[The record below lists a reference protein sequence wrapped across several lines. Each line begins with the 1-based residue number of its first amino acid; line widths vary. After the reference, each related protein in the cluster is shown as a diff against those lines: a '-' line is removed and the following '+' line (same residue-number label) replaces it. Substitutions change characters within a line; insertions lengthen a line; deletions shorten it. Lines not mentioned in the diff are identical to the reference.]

1 MITYQDMQQRLSSGM
16 LLVDFVKQVITDHK
30 NKDDYRLA
38 AVAKEYNEHRNVTI
52 SQYQKLLYT
61 VSGQAMPDPYAAN
74 YKLKT
79 NQFNRLVTQLNQY
92 LLGNGVKWESEKTK
106 KALGK
111 DFETQ
116 LQDAGEIALV
126 QKVAY
131 CFWNKDHMDVF
142 SYLEF
147 AEIPDEEDGSIKAGV
162 RFWQLAQNKPLRATL
177 YELDGYTEFMWTN
190 GKGEIIQEKRPYIL
204 KVRGTDADGM
214 EIYGGENYPG
224 FPIVPFWGNK
234 YKQSE
239 FVGMREN
246 IDAYDLIKSGYA
258 DTVDD
263 CSEIYWLI
271 SNAGGMDDVDLQEF
285 VQKLKRT
292 HVANVDDN
300 QTVTS
305 QTVNVPVE
313 ARETLLDRLRSD
325 MYEDFMGLDTK
336 NVADGAVT
344 ATQIKFGYEPM
355 NAKTD
360 KYEYCVLDFL
370 DRFLQIAGLEDN
382 ATFTRSMIVNTTEE
396 INTVLAA
403 AQYLPGDYVTRKIM
417 TLFGDGDQAEKALL
431 EMDKE
436 DMSRFGAGG
445 NQEEQTEDVNNA
457 E

>member
-1 MITYQDMQQRLSSGM
+1 MITYQDMQKKLTSGM
-16 LLVDFVKQVITDHK
+16 TLVDFVKEVITDHK
-30 NKDDYRLA
+30 NKPDYQLA
-38 AVAKEYNEHRNVTI
+38 TVAKEYNEHRNVTI

-61 VSGQAMPDPYAAN
+61 VSGRAMPDPYAAN

-92 LLGNGVKWESEKTK
+92 LLGNGAKWGNDKTAE
-106 KALGK
+106 ALGD
-111 DFETQ
+111 DFDVK

-162 RFWQLAQNKPLRATL
+162 RFWQLENSKPLRATL
-177 YELDGYTEFMWTN
+177 YEMDGYTEFMWKD
-190 GKGEIIQEKRPYIL
+190 GKGDIIAEKRPYIL
-204 KVRGTDADGM
+204 KLRGTDADGM
-214 EIYGGENYPG
+214 EIYDGENYPG

-246 IDAYDLIKSGYA
+246 IDAYDLIKSNYA

-263 CSEIYWLI
+263 CSEIFWLI
-271 SNAGGMDDVDLQEF
+271 SNAGGMDDVDIQEF
-285 VQKLKRT
+285 MQKLKTT
-292 HVANVDDN
+292 HVANVDDG
-300 QTVTS
+300 QTVQA
-305 QTVNVPVE
+305 QTVNIPVE

-325 MYEDFMGLDTK
+325 IYEDFMGLDTK
-336 NVADGAVT
+336 NIADGAVT
-344 ATQIKFGYEPM
+344 ATQIKFSYEPM

-370 DRFLQIAGLEDN
+370 KRFLEIAGITDK
-382 ATFTRSMIVNTTEE
+382 ATFTRSTIVNSPEE
-396 INTVLAA
+396 VQIVLSA
-403 AQYLPGDYVTRKIM
+403 AQYLSQEYVTEKIL
-417 TLFGDGDQAEKALL
+417 TLLGDGDKVNDVLKA
-431 EMDKE
+431 MDGE
-436 DMSRFGAGG
+436 DMDRFGG
-445 NQEEQTEDVNNA
+445 NNE
-457 E
+457 

>member
-1 MITYQDMQQRLSSGM
+1 MITYQDMQKKLTSGM
-16 LLVDFVKQVITDHK
+16 TLVDFVKEVITDHK
-30 NKDDYRLA
+30 NKPDYRLA
-38 AVAKEYNEHRNVTI
+38 EVAKEYNEHRNVTI

-79 NQFNRLVTQLNQY
+79 NLFNRLVTQLNQY
-92 LLGNGVKWESEKTK
+92 LLGNGAKWGNDETAD
-106 KALGK
+106 ALGD
-111 DFETQ
+111 DFDVK

-162 RFWQLAQNKPLRATL
+162 RFWQLEKSKPLRATL
-177 YELDGYTEFMWTN
+177 YEMDGYTEFMWKDGN
-190 GKGEIIQEKRPYIL
+190 GNIIAEKRPYIL
-204 KVRGTDADGM
+204 KLRGTDADGM
-214 EIYGGENYPG
+214 EIYAGENYPG

-246 IDAYDLIKSGYA
+246 IDAYDLIKSNYA
-258 DTVDD
+258 DTVND
-263 CSEIYWLI
+263 CSEIFWLI
-271 SNAGGMDDVDLQEF
+271 SNAGGMDDVDIQEF
-285 VQKLKRT
+285 MQKLKTT
-292 HVANVDDN
+292 HVANVDDGQSVQA
-300 QTVTS
+300 QTVS
-305 QTVNVPVE
+305 IPVE

-325 MYEDFMGLDTK
+325 IYEDFMGLDIK
-336 NVADGAVT
+336 NIADGAVT

-370 DRFLQIAGLEDN
+370 KRFLEIAGITDK
-382 ATFTRSMIVNTTEE
+382 ATFTRSTIVNAPEE
-396 INTVLAA
+396 VQTVLSA
-403 AQYLPGDYVTRKIM
+403 AQYLSQEYVTTKIL
-417 TLFGDGDQAEKALL
+417 TLLGDGDKVEAVLKA
-431 EMDKE
+431 MDE
-436 DMSRFGAGG
+436 ESMNRFGG
-445 NQEEQTEDVNNA
+445 NND
-457 E
+457 

>member
-1 MITYQDMQQRLSSGM
+1 MITYQDMQKKLTSGIT
-16 LLVDFVKQVITDHK
+16 LVDFVKEVITDHK
-30 NKDDYRLA
+30 NKPDYRLA
-38 AVAKEYNEHRNVTI
+38 EVAKEYNEHRNVTI

-92 LLGNGVKWESEKTK
+92 LLGNGAKWGKDETAD
-106 KALGK
+106 ALGD
-111 DFETQ
+111 DFDVK

-162 RFWQLAQNKPLRATL
+162 RFWQLEKSKPLRATL
-177 YELDGYTEFMWTN
+177 YEMDGYTEFMWKDGN
-190 GKGEIIQEKRPYIL
+190 GNIIAEKRPYIL
-204 KVRGTDADGM
+204 KLRGTDADGM
-214 EIYGGENYPG
+214 EIYAGENYPG

-246 IDAYDLIKSGYA
+246 IDAYDLIKSNYA

-263 CSEIYWLI
+263 CSEIFWLI
-271 SNAGGMDDVDLQEF
+271 SNAGGMDDVDIQEF
-285 VQKLKRT
+285 MQKLKT
-292 HVANVDDN
+292 MHVANVDDG
-300 QTVTS
+300 QSVQA
-305 QTVNVPVE
+305 QTVNIPVE

-325 MYEDFMGLDTK
+325 IYEDFMGLDTK
-336 NVADGAVT
+336 NIADGAVT

-370 DRFLQIAGLEDN
+370 KRFLEIAGITDK
-382 ATFTRSMIVNTTEE
+382 ATFTRSTIVNAPEE
-396 INTVLAA
+396 VQTVLSA
-403 AQYLPGDYVTRKIM
+403 AQYLSQEYVTTKIL
-417 TLFGDGDQAEKALL
+417 TLLGDGDKVDAVLKA
-431 EMDKE
+431 MDGE
-436 DMSRFGAGG
+436 DINRFGG
-445 NQEEQTEDVNNA
+445 NNE
-457 E
+457 

>member
-1 MITYQDMQQRLSSGM
+1 MITYQDMQKKLTSGM
-16 LLVDFVKQVITDHK
+16 TLVDFVKEVITDHK
-30 NKDDYRLA
+30 NKPDYRLA
-38 AVAKEYNEHRNVTI
+38 KVAKEYNEHRNVTI

-79 NQFNRLVTQLNQY
+79 NQFNRLVSQLNQY
-92 LLGNGVKWESEKTK
+92 LLGNGAKWGKDETAD
-106 KALGK
+106 ALGE
-111 DFETQ
+111 DFDIK

-162 RFWQLAQNKPLRATL
+162 RFWQLENSKPLRATL
-177 YELDGYTEFMWTN
+177 YEMDGYTEFMWKN
-190 GKGEIIQEKRPYIL
+190 GLGEIIQEKRPYIL
-204 KVRGTDADGM
+204 KVRETEADGM

-246 IDAYDLIKSGYA
+246 IDAYDLIKSNYA

-263 CSEIYWLI
+263 CSEIFWLI
-271 SNAGGMDDVDLQEF
+271 SNAGGMDDVDIQEF
-285 VQKLKRT
+285 MQKLKTT
-292 HVANVDDN
+292 HVANVDDGQSVQA
-300 QTVTS
+300 QTVS
-305 QTVNVPVE
+305 VPVE

-325 MYEDFMGLDTK
+325 IYEDFMGLDTK

-344 ATQIKFGYEPM
+344 ATQIKFSYEPM

-370 DRFLQIAGLEDN
+370 KRFLAIAGIEDK
-382 ATFTRSMIVNTTEE
+382 ATFTRSTIVNTTEE
-396 INTVLAA
+396 IQTVLSA
-403 AQYLPGDYVTRKIM
+403 AQYLSQDYVTEKIL
-417 TLFGDGDQAEKALL
+417 TLLGDGDKAEAVLKA
-431 EMDKE
+431 MDEE
-436 DMSRFGAGG
+436 DINRFGGA
-445 NQEEQTEDVNNA
+445 NE
-457 E
+457 

>member
-1 MITYQDMQQRLSSGM
+1 MITYQDMQKKLTSGIT
-16 LLVDFVKQVITDHK
+16 LVDFVKEVITDHK
-30 NKDDYRLA
+30 NKSDYRLA
-38 AVAKEYNEHRNVTI
+38 EVAKEYNEHRNVTI

-92 LLGNGVKWESEKTK
+92 LLGNGAKWEKDETAD
-106 KALGK
+106 ALGE
-111 DFETQ
+111 DFDAK

-162 RFWQLAQNKPLRATL
+162 RFWQLEKSKPLRATL
-177 YELDGYTEFMWTN
+177 YEMDGYTEFMYKD
-190 GKGEIIQEKRPYIL
+190 GKGEIIAEKRAYIL
-204 KVRGTDADGM
+204 KTRGTDADGM
-214 EIYGGENYPG
+214 EIYAGENYPG

-246 IDAYDLIKSGYA
+246 IDAYDLIKSNYA

-263 CSEIYWLI
+263 CSEIFWLI
-271 SNAGGMDDVDLQEF
+271 SNAGGMDDVDIQEF
-285 VQKLKRT
+285 MQKLKTT
-292 HVANVDDN
+292 HVANVDDG
-300 QTVTS
+300 QSVQA
-305 QTVNVPVE
+305 QTVNIPVE

-325 MYEDFMGLDTK
+325 IYEDFMGLDTK
-336 NVADGAVT
+336 NIADGAVT

-370 DRFLQIAGLEDN
+370 KRFLEIAGITDK
-382 ATFTRSMIVNTTEE
+382 ATFTRSTIVNAPEE
-396 INTVLAA
+396 VQMVLSA
-403 AQYLPGDYVTRKIM
+403 AQYLSQEYVTEKIL
-417 TLFGDGDQAEKALL
+417 TLLGDGDKVDAVLKA
-431 EMDKE
+431 MDGE
-436 DMSRFGAGG
+436 DINRFGG
-445 NQEEQTEDVNNA
+445 NNE
-457 E
+457 

>member
-1 MITYQDMQQRLSSGM
+1 MITYQDMQERLSSGVT
-16 LLVDFVKQVITDHK
+16 LVDFVKQVITDHK
-30 NKDDYRLA
+30 NKADYRLA
-38 AVAKEYNEHRNVTI
+38 KTAKEYNEHRNVTI

-61 VSGQAMPDPYAAN
+61 ASGQAVPDIWAAN

-92 LLGNGVKWESEKTK
+92 LLGNGAKWESEKTK

-111 DFETQ
+111 TFDTR
-116 LQDAGEIALV
+116 LQNAGEIALV

-142 SYLEF
+142 EYLEF

-162 RFWQLAQNKPLRATL
+162 RFWQLADNKPLRATL
-177 YELDGYTEFMWTN
+177 YEMDGYTEFMWKN

-204 KVRGTDADGM
+204 NMRGTDADGM

-224 FPIVPFWGNK
+224 FPIVPLWGNK

-239 FVGMREN
+239 FVGMQEN

-263 CSEIYWLI
+263 CSEIFWI
-271 SNAGGMDDVDLQEF
+271 INNAGGMDDVDVAEF
-285 VQKLKRT
+285 MDKLKT
-292 HVANVDDN
+292 KHVANVEDG
-300 QTVTS
+300 QTVQG
-305 QTVNVPVE
+305 QTVDIPVE
-313 ARETLLDRLRSD
+313 ARETLLDRLRAD
-325 MYEDFMGLDTK
+325 IYEDFMGLDTK

-370 DRFLQIAGLEDN
+370 DRFLAIAGIEDN
-382 ATFTRSMIVNTTEE
+382 ATFTRSMIINSTEE

-403 AQYLPGDYVTRKIM
+403 AQYLPQDYVTRKIM
-417 TLFGDGDQAEKALL
+417 TILGDGDQVEQALL
-431 EMDKE
+431 DMDGE
-436 DMSRFGAGG
+436 DMARFGTG
-445 NQEEQTEDVNNA
+445 NEENDGE

>member
-1 MITYQDMQQRLSSGM
+1 MITYQDMQEQLKSGTN
-16 LLVDFVKQVITDHK
+16 LVDMVHKIINDHK
-30 NKDDYRLA
+30 SCPDYALA
-38 AVAKEYNEHRNVTI
+38 EIAKEYNEHRNTTI
-52 SQYQKLLYT
+52 SQYQKLIYT
-61 VSGQAMPDPYAAN
+61 VSGQAKLDPTAAN

-92 LLGNGVKWESEKTK
+92 VLGNGAKWENKKTK
-106 KALGK
+106 DLLGK
-111 DFETQ
+111 NFDTL

-162 RFWQLAQNKPLRATL
+162 RFWQLAANKPLRATL
-177 YELDGYTEFMWTN
+177 YEMDGYTELMW
-190 GKGEIIQEKRPYIL
+190 GKDGTGSIIQEKRPYIL
-204 KVRGTDADGM
+204 KLKGTNADGM

-258 DTVDD
+258 DNVDD
-263 CSEIYWLI
+263 CSEIFWLI

-285 VQKLKRT
+285 VQKLKNT
-292 HVANVDDN
+292 HVANVDDG

-355 NAKTD
+355 NAKAD
-360 KYEYCVLDFL
+360 KYEYCILDFM
-370 DRFLQIAGLEDN
+370 DRFLAIAGIEDN
-382 ATFTRSMIVNTTEE
+382 ATFTRSMIVNSTEE

-417 TLFGDGDQAEKALL
+417 TILGDGDQVDKALK

-436 DMSRFGAGG
+436 DMGRFGAGG
-445 NQEEQTEDVNNA
+445 EEDVNNA

>member
-1 MITYQDMQQRLSSGM
+1 MITYQDMQKKLTSGM
-16 LLVDFVKQVITDHK
+16 TLVDFVKEVITDHK
-30 NKDDYRLA
+30 NKPDYRLA
-38 AVAKEYNEHRNVTI
+38 TVAKEYNEHRNVTI

-61 VSGQAMPDPYAAN
+61 VSGKAMPDPYAAN

-79 NQFNRLVTQLNQY
+79 NQFNRLITQLNQY
-92 LLGNGVKWESEKTK
+92 LLGNGAKWGNDKTAE
-106 KALGK
+106 ALGD
-111 DFETQ
+111 DFDVK

-162 RFWQLAQNKPLRATL
+162 RFWQLEKSKPLRATL
-177 YELDGYTEFMWTN
+177 YEMDGYTEFMWKD
-190 GKGEIIQEKRPYIL
+190 GKGDIIAEKRPYIL
-204 KVRGTDADGM
+204 KLRGTNVDGM
-214 EIYGGENYPG
+214 EIYDGENYPG

-246 IDAYDLIKSGYA
+246 IDAYDLIKSNYA

-263 CSEIYWLI
+263 CSEIFWLI
-271 SNAGGMDDVDLQEF
+271 SNAGGMDDVDIQEF
-285 VQKLKRT
+285 MQKLKTT
-292 HVANVDDN
+292 HVANVDDG
-300 QTVTS
+300 QSVQA
-305 QTVNVPVE
+305 QTVNIPVE

-325 MYEDFMGLDTK
+325 IYEDFMGLDTK

-370 DRFLQIAGLEDN
+370 KRFLEIAGITDK
-382 ATFTRSMIVNTTEE
+382 ATFTRSTIVNTTEE
-396 INTVLAA
+396 IQVVLSAA
-403 AQYLPGDYVTRKIM
+403 PYLSQEYVTEKIL
-417 TLFGDGDQAEKALL
+417 TLLGDGDKVDDVLKA
-431 EMDKE
+431 MDGE
-436 DMSRFGAGG
+436 DIDRFGG
-445 NQEEQTEDVNNA
+445 NNE
-457 E
+457 

>member
-1 MITYQDMQQRLSSGM
+1 MITYQDMQKKLTSGIT
-16 LLVDFVKQVITDHK
+16 LVDFVKEVITDHK
-30 NKDDYRLA
+30 NKPDYRLA
-38 AVAKEYNEHRNVTI
+38 EVAKEYNEHRNVTI

-92 LLGNGVKWESEKTK
+92 LLGNGAKWGKDETAD
-106 KALGK
+106 ALGE
-111 DFETQ
+111 DFDVK

-162 RFWQLAQNKPLRATL
+162 RFWQLEKSKPLRATL
-177 YELDGYTEFMWTN
+177 YEKDGYTEFMYKD
-190 GKGEIIQEKRPYIL
+190 GKGEIIAEKRPYIL
-204 KVRGTDADGM
+204 KLRGTNADGM
-214 EIYGGENYPG
+214 EIYAGENYPG

-246 IDAYDLIKSGYA
+246 IDAYDLIKSNYA

-263 CSEIYWLI
+263 CSEIFWLI
-271 SNAGGMDDVDLQEF
+271 SNAGGMDDVDIQEF
-285 VQKLKRT
+285 MQKLKTT
-292 HVANVDDN
+292 HVANVDDG
-300 QTVTS
+300 QSVQA
-305 QTVNVPVE
+305 QTVNIPVE

-325 MYEDFMGLDTK
+325 IYEDFMGLDTK
-336 NVADGAVT
+336 NIADGAVT

-370 DRFLQIAGLEDN
+370 KRFLEIAGITDK
-382 ATFTRSMIVNTTEE
+382 ATFTRSTIVNAPEE
-396 INTVLAA
+396 VQTVLSA
-403 AQYLPGDYVTRKIM
+403 AQYLSQEYVTTKIL
-417 TLFGDGDQAEKALL
+417 TLLGDGDKVEAVLKA
-431 EMDKE
+431 MDGE
-436 DMSRFGAGG
+436 DINRFGG
-445 NQEEQTEDVNNA
+445 NNE
-457 E
+457 

>member
-1 MITYQDMQQRLSSGM
+1 MITYQDMQKKLTSGM
-16 LLVDFVKQVITDHK
+16 TLVDFVKEVIEDHK
-30 NKDDYRLA
+30 NKPDYQLA

-52 SQYQKLLYT
+52 SQYQKLLYM

-92 LLGNGVKWESEKTK
+92 LLGNGAKWGKDETAD
-106 KALGK
+106 ALGE
-111 DFETQ
+111 DFDVK

-162 RFWQLAQNKPLRATL
+162 RFWQLENSKPLRATL
-177 YELDGYTEFMWTN
+177 YEMDGYTEFMWKDGN
-190 GKGEIIQEKRPYIL
+190 GNIIAEKRPYIL
-204 KVRGTDADGM
+204 KLRGTNVDGM
-214 EIYGGENYPG
+214 EIYDGENYPG

-246 IDAYDLIKSGYA
+246 IDAYDLIKSNYA

-263 CSEIYWLI
+263 CSEIFWLI
-271 SNAGGMDDVDLQEF
+271 SNAGGMDDVDIQEF
-285 VQKLKRT
+285 MQKLKTT
-292 HVANVDDN
+292 HVANVDDGQSVQA
-300 QTVTS
+300 QTVS
-305 QTVNVPVE
+305 IPVE

-325 MYEDFMGLDTK
+325 IYEDFMGLDTK
-336 NVADGAVT
+336 NIADGAVT

-370 DRFLQIAGLEDN
+370 KRFLKIAGITDK
-382 ATFTRSMIVNTTEE
+382 ATFTRSTIVNAPEE
-396 INTVLAA
+396 VQTVLSA
-403 AQYLPGDYVTRKIM
+403 AQYLSQEYVTTKIL
-417 TLFGDGDQAEKALL
+417 TLLGDGDKADAVLKA
-431 EMDKE
+431 MDGE
-436 DMSRFGAGG
+436 DINRFGG
-445 NQEEQTEDVNNA
+445 NNE
-457 E
+457 

>member
-1 MITYQDMQQRLSSGM
+1 MITYQDMQKKLTSGM
-16 LLVDFVKQVITDHK
+16 TLVDFVKEVITDHK
-30 NKDDYRLA
+30 NKPDYRLA

-61 VSGQAMPDPYAAN
+61 VSGKATPDPYAAN

-92 LLGNGVKWESEKTK
+92 LLGNGAKWENSATK
-106 KALGK
+106 KTLGD
-111 DFETQ
+111 DFDTK

-142 SYLEF
+142 EYLEF

-162 RFWQLAQNKPLRATL
+162 RFWQLAKHKPLRATL
-177 YELDGYTEFMWTN
+177 YELDGYTEFMWKD
-190 GKGEIIQEKRPYIL
+190 GLGEIIQDKRPYII
-204 KVRGTDADGM
+204 KMRGTDADGM
-214 EIYGGENYPG
+214 EIYDGENYPG

-246 IDAYDLIKSGYA
+246 IDAYDLIKSGFA
-258 DTVDD
+258 NTVDD
-263 CSEIYWLI
+263 CSEIFWLI
-271 SNAGGMDDVDLQEF
+271 SNAGGMDDVDIEEF
-285 VQKLKRT
+285 IHKLKT
-292 HVANVDDN
+292 KHAANVDDG
-300 QTVTS
+300 QTVTA

-355 NAKTD
+355 NGKTD
-360 KYEYCVLDFL
+360 KYEYCVLDFIG
-370 DRFLQIAGLEDN
+370 RFLQIAGIEDH
-382 ATFTRSMIVNTTEE
+382 ATFTRSTIVNTTEE

-403 AQYLPGDYVTRKIM
+403 AQYLPEDYVTRKIM
-417 TLFGDGDQAEKALL
+417 TLLGDGDQVEKALN
-431 EMDKE
+431 EIDKE
-436 DMSRFGAGG
+436 NMGRFGAGENG
-445 NQEEQTEDVNNA
+445 DEE
-457 E
+457 

>member
-1 MITYQDMQQRLSSGM
+1 MITYQDMQNKLADGM
-16 LLVDFVKQVITDHK
+16 TLVDFVHSVIMEHK
-30 NKDDYRLA
+30 GEPDYQLA
-38 AVAKEYNEHRNVTI
+38 RIAKEYNEHRNVTI
-52 SQYQKLLYT
+52 SEYQKLLYT
-61 VSGQAMPDPYAAN
+61 VSGQAKVDSTAAN

-92 LLGNGVKWESEKTK
+92 LLANGANWENASTE

-111 DFETQ
+111 NFDKK

-142 SYLEF
+142 EYLEF

-162 RFWQLAQNKPLRATL
+162 RFWQLAANKPLRATL
-177 YELDGYTEFMWTN
+177 YELDGYTEFVWNKT
-190 GKGEIIQEKRPYIL
+190 GVGTILQEKRPYIL
-204 KVRGTDADGM
+204 KVRGTDVDGM

-258 DTVDD
+258 NAVDD
-263 CSEIYWLI
+263 CSEIFWLI
-271 SNAGGMDDVDLQEF
+271 SNAGGMDDVDIQEF
-285 VQKLKRT
+285 INKLKTT
-292 HVANVDDN
+292 HAANVDDG
-300 QTVTS
+300 QTVQA

-313 ARETLLDRLRSD
+313 ARETLLDRIRSD
-325 MYEDFMGLDTK
+325 IYEDFMGLDTK

-355 NAKTD
+355 NGKTD
-360 KYEYCVLDFL
+360 KYEFCVVDFL
-370 DRFLQIAGLEDN
+370 DRFLAIAGIEDN
-382 ATFTRSMIVNTTEE
+382 ATFTRSTIVNTTEE
-396 INTVLAA
+396 ISTVLSA
-403 AQYLPGDYVTRKIM
+403 AQYLPADYVTRKIM
-417 TLFGDGDQAEKALL
+417 TLLGDGDQAEKALK

-436 DMSRFGAGG
+436 DMQRFGAG
-445 NQEEQTEDVNNA
+445 NEDVDNA

>member
-1 MITYQDMQQRLSSGM
+1 MITYQDMQNKLTGGM
-16 LLVDFVKQVITDHK
+16 TLVDFVKEVITDHK
-30 NKDDYRLA
+30 NKPDYRLA

-61 VSGQAMPDPYAAN
+61 VSGKATPDPYAAN

-92 LLGNGVKWESEKTK
+92 LLGNGAKWENSATQKT
-106 KALGK
+106 LGD
-111 DFETQ
+111 DFDTQ

-142 SYLEF
+142 EYLEF

-162 RFWQLAQNKPLRATL
+162 RFWQLAKHKPLRATL
-177 YELDGYTEFMWTN
+177 YELDGYTEFMWKD
-190 GKGEIIQEKRPYIL
+190 GLGEIIQDKRPYII
-204 KVRGTDADGM
+204 KMRGTDADGM
-214 EIYGGENYPG
+214 EIYDGENYPG

-246 IDAYDLIKSGYA
+246 IDAYDLIKSGFA

-263 CSEIYWLI
+263 CSEIFWLI
-271 SNAGGMDDVDLQEF
+271 SNAGGMDDVDIEEF
-285 VQKLKRT
+285 IHKLKT
-292 HVANVDDN
+292 KHAANVDDG
-300 QTVTS
+300 QTVTA

-355 NAKTD
+355 NGKTD
-360 KYEYCVLDFL
+360 KYEYCVLDFIG
-370 DRFLQIAGLEDN
+370 RFLQIAGIEDH
-382 ATFTRSMIVNTTEE
+382 ATFTRSTIVNTTEE

-403 AQYLPGDYVTRKIM
+403 AQYLPEDYVTRKIM
-417 TLFGDGDQAEKALL
+417 TLLGDGDQVEKALN
-431 EMDKE
+431 EIDKE
-436 DMSRFGAGG
+436 NMGRFGAGENG
-445 NQEEQTEDVNNA
+445 DEE
-457 E
+457 

>member
-1 MITYQDMQQRLSSGM
+1 MITFQDMEKKLTGGM
-16 LLVDFVKQVITDHK
+16 TLVDFVKEVITDHK
-30 NKDDYRLA
+30 NKPDYRLA

-79 NQFNRLVTQLNQY
+79 NQFNRLVSQLNQY
-92 LLGNGVKWESEKTK
+92 LLGNGAKWGKDETAD
-106 KALGK
+106 ALGD
-111 DFETQ
+111 DFDVK

-162 RFWQLAQNKPLRATL
+162 RFWQLENSKPLRATL
-177 YELDGYTEFMWTN
+177 YEMDGYTEFMWKN
-190 GKGEIIQEKRPYIL
+190 GLGEIIQEKRPYIL
-204 KVRGTDADGM
+204 KIRETNADGM

-246 IDAYDLIKSGYA
+246 IDAYDLIKSNYA
-258 DTVDD
+258 DTVND
-263 CSEIYWLI
+263 CSEIFWLI
-271 SNAGGMDDVDLQEF
+271 SNAGGMDDVDIQEF
-285 VQKLKRT
+285 MQKLKTT
-292 HVANVDDN
+292 HVANVDDGQSVQA
-300 QTVTS
+300 QTVS
-305 QTVNVPVE
+305 VPVE

-325 MYEDFMGLDTK
+325 IYEDFMGLDTK

-370 DRFLQIAGLEDN
+370 KRFLAIAGIEDK
-382 ATFTRSMIVNTTEE
+382 ATFTRSTIINTTEE
-396 INTVLAA
+396 IQVVLSA
-403 AQYLPGDYVTRKIM
+403 AQYLSQDYVTEKIL
-417 TLFGDGDQAEKALL
+417 TLLGDGDKAEAVLKA
-431 EMDKE
+431 MDE
-436 DMSRFGAGG
+436 ENINRFGGA
-445 NQEEQTEDVNNA
+445 NE
-457 E
+457 

>member
-1 MITYQDMQQRLSSGM
+1 MITYQDMQKKLTSGM
-16 LLVDFVKQVITDHK
+16 TLVDFVKEVITDHK
-30 NKDDYRLA
+30 NKPDYRLA
-38 AVAKEYNEHRNVTI
+38 KVAKEYNEHRNVTI

-79 NQFNRLVTQLNQY
+79 NQFNRLVSQLNQY
-92 LLGNGVKWESEKTK
+92 LLGNGAKWGKDETAN
-106 KALGK
+106 ALGE
-111 DFETQ
+111 DFDIK

-162 RFWQLAQNKPLRATL
+162 RFWQLEDSKPLRATL
-177 YELDGYTEFMWTN
+177 YEMDGYTEFMWKN
-190 GKGEIIQEKRPYIL
+190 GLGEIIQEKRPYIL

-224 FPIVPFWGNK
+224 FPIVPLWGNK

-239 FVGMREN
+239 FIGMREN
-246 IDAYDLIKSGYA
+246 IDAYDLIKSNYA
-258 DTVDD
+258 DTVND
-263 CSEIYWLI
+263 CSEIFWLI
-271 SNAGGMDDVDLQEF
+271 SNAGGMDDVDIQEF
-285 VQKLKRT
+285 MQKLKTT
-292 HVANVDDN
+292 HVANVDDGQSVQA
-300 QTVTS
+300 QTVS
-305 QTVNVPVE
+305 VPVE

-325 MYEDFMGLDTK
+325 IYEDFMGLDTK

-360 KYEYCVLDFL
+360 KYEYCVLDFIK
-370 DRFLQIAGLEDN
+370 RFLAIAGIEDK
-382 ATFTRSMIVNTTEE
+382 ATFTRSTIINTTEE
-396 INTVLAA
+396 IQVVLSA
-403 AQYLPGDYVTRKIM
+403 AQYLSQDYVTEKIL
-417 TLFGDGDQAEKALL
+417 TLLGDGDKTEAVL
-431 EMDKE
+431 EAMDEE
-436 DMSRFGAGG
+436 DINRFGGA
-445 NQEEQTEDVNNA
+445 NE
-457 E
+457 

>member
-1 MITYQDMQQRLSSGM
+1 MITYQDMQERLSSGVT
-16 LLVDFVKQVITDHK
+16 LVDFVKQVITDHK
-30 NKDDYRLA
+30 NKADYRLA
-38 AVAKEYNEHRNVTI
+38 KTAKEYNEHRNVTI

-61 VSGQAMPDPYAAN
+61 ASGQAVPDIWAAN

-92 LLGNGVKWESEKTK
+92 LLGNGAKWESEKTK
-106 KALGK
+106 DALGK
-111 DFETQ
+111 TFDTR
-116 LQDAGEIALV
+116 LQNAGEIALV

-142 SYLEF
+142 EYLEF

-162 RFWQLAQNKPLRATL
+162 RFWQLADNKPLRATL
-177 YELDGYTEFMWTN
+177 YEMDGYTEFMWKN
-190 GKGEIIQEKRPYIL
+190 GLGEIIQEKRPYIL
-204 KVRGTDADGM
+204 NMRGTDADGM

-224 FPIVPFWGNK
+224 FPIVPLWGNK

-239 FVGMREN
+239 FVGMQEN

-263 CSEIYWLI
+263 CSEIFWI
-271 SNAGGMDDVDLQEF
+271 INNAGGMDDVDVAEF
-285 VQKLKRT
+285 MEKLKT
-292 HVANVDDN
+292 KHVANVEDN
-300 QTVTS
+300 QTVQG
-305 QTVNVPVE
+305 QTVDIPVE
-313 ARETLLDRLRSD
+313 ARETLLDRLRAD
-325 MYEDFMGLDTK
+325 IYEDFMGLDTK

-370 DRFLQIAGLEDN
+370 DRFLAIAGIEDN
-382 ATFTRSMIVNTTEE
+382 ATFTRSMIVNSTEE

-403 AQYLPGDYVTRKIM
+403 AQYLPQDYVTRKIM
-417 TLFGDGDQAEKALL
+417 TILGDGDQVEQALL
-431 EMDKE
+431 DMDGE
-436 DMSRFGAGG
+436 DMARFGAGNEG
-445 NQEEQTEDVNNA
+445 NDGEE
-457 E
+457 

>member
-1 MITYQDMQQRLSSGM
+1 MITYQDMQKKLTSGM
-16 LLVDFVKQVITDHK
+16 TLVDFVKEVITDHK
-30 NKDDYRLA
+30 NKPDYRLA
-38 AVAKEYNEHRNVTI
+38 EVAKEYNEHRNVTI

-92 LLGNGVKWESEKTK
+92 LLGNGAKWGNDKTAE
-106 KALGK
+106 ALGENFDVK
-111 DFETQ
+111 

-162 RFWQLAQNKPLRATL
+162 RFWQLENSKPLRATL
-177 YELDGYTEFMWTN
+177 YEMDGYTEFMWKD
-190 GKGEIIQEKRPYIL
+190 GKGDIIAKKRPYIL
-204 KVRGTDADGM
+204 KLRGTNVDGM
-214 EIYGGENYPG
+214 EIYDGENYPG

-246 IDAYDLIKSGYA
+246 IDAYDLIKSNYA

-263 CSEIYWLI
+263 CSEIFWLI
-271 SNAGGMDDVDLQEF
+271 SNAGGMDDVDIQEF
-285 VQKLKRT
+285 MQKLKTT
-292 HVANVDDN
+292 HVANVDDG
-300 QTVTS
+300 QSVQA
-305 QTVNVPVE
+305 QTVNIPVE

-325 MYEDFMGLDTK
+325 IYEDFMGLDTK

-370 DRFLQIAGLEDN
+370 KRFLEIAGITDK
-382 ATFTRSMIVNTTEE
+382 ATFTRSTIVNTTEE
-396 INTVLAA
+396 IQTVLSA
-403 AQYLPGDYVTRKIM
+403 AQYLSQEYVTEKIL
-417 TLFGDGDQAEKALL
+417 TLLGDGDKVDDVLKA
-431 EMDKE
+431 MDGE
-436 DMSRFGAGG
+436 DMDRFGG
-445 NQEEQTEDVNNA
+445 NNE
-457 E
+457 

>member
-1 MITYQDMQQRLSSGM
+1 MITYQDMQERLSSGVT
-16 LLVDFVKQVITDHK
+16 LVDFVKQVITDHK
-30 NKDDYRLA
+30 NKADYRLA
-38 AVAKEYNEHRNVTI
+38 KTAKEYNEHRNVTI

-61 VSGQAMPDPYAAN
+61 ASGQAVPDIWAAN

-92 LLGNGVKWESEKTK
+92 LLGNGAKWESEKTK

-111 DFETQ
+111 TFDTR
-116 LQDAGEIALV
+116 LQNAGEIALV

-142 SYLEF
+142 EYLEL
-147 AEIPDEEDGSIKAGV
+147 AEIPYEEDGSIKAGV
-162 RFWQLAQNKPLRATL
+162 RFWQLADNKPLRATL
-177 YELDGYTEFMWTN
+177 YEMDGYTEFMWKN

-204 KVRGTDADGM
+204 NMRGTDADGM

-224 FPIVPFWGNK
+224 FPIVPLWGNK

-239 FVGMREN
+239 FVGMQEN

-263 CSEIYWLI
+263 CSEIFWI
-271 SNAGGMDDVDLQEF
+271 INNAGGMDDVDVAEF
-285 VQKLKRT
+285 MDKLKT
-292 HVANVDDN
+292 KHVANVEDG
-300 QTVTS
+300 QTVQG
-305 QTVNVPVE
+305 QTVDIPVE
-313 ARETLLDRLRSD
+313 ARETLLDRLRAD
-325 MYEDFMGLDTK
+325 IYEDFMGLDTK

-370 DRFLQIAGLEDN
+370 DRFLAIAGIEDN
-382 ATFTRSMIVNTTEE
+382 ATFTRSMIINSTEE

-403 AQYLPGDYVTRKIM
+403 AQYLPQDYVTRKIM
-417 TLFGDGDQAEKALL
+417 TILGDGDQVEQALL
-431 EMDKE
+431 DMDGE
-436 DMSRFGAGG
+436 DMARFGTG
-445 NQEEQTEDVNNA
+445 NEENDGE

>member
-1 MITYQDMQQRLSSGM
+1 MITYQDMQKKLTSGM
-16 LLVDFVKQVITDHK
+16 TLVDFVKEVITDHK
-30 NKDDYRLA
+30 NKPDYRLA
-38 AVAKEYNEHRNVTI
+38 KVAKEYNEHRNVTI

-79 NQFNRLVTQLNQY
+79 NQFNRLVSQLNQY
-92 LLGNGVKWESEKTK
+92 LLGNGAKWGKDETAD
-106 KALGK
+106 ALGE
-111 DFETQ
+111 DFDIK

-162 RFWQLAQNKPLRATL
+162 RFWQLEDSKPLRATL
-177 YELDGYTEFMWTN
+177 YEMDGYTEFMWEN
-190 GKGEIIQEKRPYIL
+190 GLGEIIQEKRPYIL
-204 KVRGTDADGM
+204 KIRETNADGM

-246 IDAYDLIKSGYA
+246 IDAYDLIKSNYA
-258 DTVDD
+258 DTVND
-263 CSEIYWLI
+263 CSEIFWLI
-271 SNAGGMDDVDLQEF
+271 SNAGGMDDVDIQEF
-285 VQKLKRT
+285 MQKLKTT
-292 HVANVDDN
+292 HVANVDDGQSVQA
-300 QTVTS
+300 QTVS
-305 QTVNVPVE
+305 IPVE

-325 MYEDFMGLDTK
+325 IYEDFMGLDTK

-344 ATQIKFGYEPM
+344 ATQIKFSYEPM

-370 DRFLQIAGLEDN
+370 KRFLAIAGIEDK
-382 ATFTRSMIVNTTEE
+382 ATFTRSTIVNTTEE
-396 INTVLAA
+396 IQTVLSA
-403 AQYLPGDYVTRKIM
+403 AQYLSQDYVTEKIL
-417 TLFGDGDQAEKALL
+417 TLLGDGDKAEAVLKA
-431 EMDKE
+431 MDE
-436 DMSRFGAGG
+436 ENINRFGGA
-445 NQEEQTEDVNNA
+445 NE
-457 E
+457 

>member
-1 MITYQDMQQRLSSGM
+1 M
-16 LLVDFVKQVITDHK
+16 
-30 NKDDYRLA
+30 
-38 AVAKEYNEHRNVTI
+38 
-52 SQYQKLLYT
+52 
-61 VSGQAMPDPYAAN
+61 
-74 YKLKT
+74 
-79 NQFNRLVTQLNQY
+79 
-92 LLGNGVKWESEKTK
+92 
-106 KALGK
+106 
-111 DFETQ
+111 
-116 LQDAGEIALV
+116 
-126 QKVAY
+126 
-131 CFWNKDHMDVF
+131 
-142 SYLEF
+142 
-147 AEIPDEEDGSIKAGV
+147 
-162 RFWQLAQNKPLRATL
+162 

-285 VQKLKRT
+285 MQKLKTT

-436 DMSRFGAGG
+436 DMGRFGAG
-445 NQEEQTEDVNNA
+445 NTENEDVTNA